1 MSDIEDIVA
10 HAQESRIVVIGG
22 GMGGLVAALE
32 CAKVGLPVT
41 LLEASDRLGGVVR
54 AAELDGVTVDVG
66 AESFAVR
73 GGAVSELVSELGLAD
88 AVVSPA
94 AGGAWVAGLPGGDAA
109 PLPAGGMLG
118 IPANIWADDVRR
130 IIGWRGVW
138 RAYVDRLRPP
148 LTIGHERSLGALV
161 RGRMG
166 SAVLDR
172 LVAPVTTGVYSARPD
187 DIDVD
192 LAAPGLNNALTRTGS
207 LSGAVAQL
215 RGDSTT
221 APGSA
226 VRGLAG
232 GMTSLVD
239 ALRERLDE
247 LGVDVQLNAPAQA
260 IVRDGDEWV
269 VEVAAAGPAA
279 SDGADAA
286 PASATATVS
295 GPAPDAGSIEAAM
308 AAPVDPAGD
317 APATVRLPAHAV
329 IVATG
334 EAAARHLLAPV
345 VPNLDPGSETA
356 PVVEVVTLVLDAP
369 VLDAHPRGTGVLTVP
384 GSHAAK
390 ALTHSTA
397 KWEWL
402 REATPHH
409 IVRVSFGAQGEAP
422 ATEGLDDDAAAALA
436 LSEAAALLGVSLEP
450 SQLRAAHRDRYVQ
463 SQPAASL
470 GRASLTAA
478 ARAAVHATAGL
489 AATGAWLSGTG
500 LAQVV
505 PDAIAEA
512 ERVRRAALWGDA
524 AVID

>member
-54 AAELDGVTVDVG
+54 SAELDGVTVDVG

-73 GGAVSELVSELGLAD
+73 GGSVAELVNELGLAD

-94 AGGAWVAGLPGGDAA
+94 AGGAWVAGLPGGGAA
-109 PLPAGGMLG
+109 PLPTGGMLG

-166 SAVLDR
+166 AAVLDR
-172 LVAPVTTGVYSARPD
+172 LVAPVTSGVYSARPD

-192 LAAPGLNNALTRTGS
+192 LAAPGLNTALTRTGS

-215 RGDSTT
+215 RGDAATT
-221 APGSA
+221 PGAA

-232 GMTSLVD
+232 GMTRLVD
-239 ALRERLDE
+239 ALRARLEE
-247 LGVDVQLNAPAQA
+247 LGVEVRLNTPAQA
-260 IVRDGDEWV
+260 IVQEDDQWV
-269 VEVAAAGPAA
+269 VETSGDDSAAPVEPDGDAA
-279 SDGADAA
+279 DDAA
-286 PASATATVS
+286 PAT
-295 GPAPDAGSIEAAM
+295 GSIEAAM
-308 AAPVDPAGD
+308 VHTGD
-317 APATVRLPAHAV
+317 AAADAPSPLRVPAHAV

-356 PVVEVVTLVLDAP
+356 PVVEIVTLVLDAP
-369 VLDAHPRGTGVLTVP
+369 ALDAHPRGTGVLTVP
-384 GSHAAK
+384 GSHTAK

-397 KWEWL
+397 KWGWL
-402 REATPHH
+402 RDATPHH

-422 ATEGLDDDAAAALA
+422 ATEALDDDAAAALA
-436 LSEAAALLGVSLEP
+436 LSEAATLLGVPLEP

-478 ARAAVHATAGL
+478 ARAAVHATPGL
-489 AATGAWLSGTG
+489 AATGAWLAGTG

-512 ERVRRAALWGDA
+512 ERVRREALWGDA